1 MKLTEILTGGSVRT
15 TSEVPPRY
23 SILDVMKMFL
33 GNEVA
38 QCTLSQAF
46 RRLQKRYDLE
56 VCDKKS
62 LGGGRPGPVC
72 TAEEAEHIVALMN
85 CRQAAAFRATGVLQ
99 KNKKK
104 RVEHLYVMKYSLD
117 DTAVKIGKSHNVEAR
132 RAALESGH
140 NFTVEVLAIFPG
152 KGDLELKLHKRF
164 EGVRSRRGAG
174 REWFDIPAADAVAMV
189 SKTMQEIE
197 REQNPS

>member
-1 MKLTEILTGGSVRT
+1 MKLTDILTGGSVRC
-15 TSEVPPRY
+15 TSEDPPRY
-23 SILDVMKMFL
+23 SIIDVMKMFL
-33 GNEVA
+33 GDEVT
-38 QCTLSQAF
+38 QCTLTQAY
-46 RRLQKRYDLE
+46 RRLQKKYDLA
-56 VCDKKS
+56 VCDRK
-62 LGGGRPGPVC
+62 LLNGRKGPVC

-99 KNKKK
+99 TKKK

-117 DTAVKIGKSHNVEAR
+117 DTAVKIGKSHNVESR
-132 RAALESGH
+132 RVALESGH

-152 KGDLELKLHKRF
+152 KGCLELQLHKRF

-174 REWFDIPAADAVAMV
+174 REWFNIPANDAVAMV

-197 REQNPS
+197 REQNSP